1 MQNVVRFAQHQ
12 FYYTFQ
18 YQQAFSTPEKRRDA
32 RFWQKKVSE
41 LEKKAEDLEYVKR
54 HIGADEVDRIVDKVK
69 KIQEVKKKN
78 MKHQLIL

>member
-1 MQNVVRFAQHQ
+1 MIEKEKQLRAKVDKLTADVV
-12 FYYTFQ
+12 FYKGRVSDYHN
-18 YQQAFSTPEKRRDA
+18 
-32 RFWQKKVSE
+32 KVSE